1 MKTLFLLLF
10 TFFSLSGFSQNPTK
24 DNAFLTISP
33 MVKKDNALNKE
44 IIDTLIKFLL
54 TKNTTTNQ
62 INKYWLPS
70 EYQTNGIP
78 YLDIYNIEASRYGSD
93 FYKPTLMEII
103 PTDNENQKI
112 VKLAYIGHNNE
123 TNENTLRTV
132 YNIVANKMTSGIIFS
147 MYLNYVTKDWKET
160 KVGSTKYKI
169 SPLSCRALNMTEA
182 LKQKK
187 EIAELSGFFGCKEIP
202 INYYSCIN
210 PVEVFQIKGFDYN
223 TLMYVDKSGGLNE
236 PGDNIISGN
245 NSDYYMHE
253 VVHSYIGH
261 LFPGI
266 NSFLNEGFAML
277 IGGSG
282 KFSYEWHRNKMK
294 KYLEDNPDFSFTDHT
309 INTWEPLFIDKE
321 TQITYMLGALVC
333 ERTLRLYGKE
343 KLFEIFKSR
352 KPLFETLEDVGL
364 TKENL
369 NQELRKEIKLLCI
382 SVLGNTG

>member
-10 TFFSLSGFSQNPTK
+10 TFFSVTAFSQDPTK

-33 MVKKDNALNKE
+33 MVKKDDALNKE

-54 TKNTTTNQ
+54 TKNSTTNE
-62 INKYWLPS
+62 INKYWLAS
-70 EYQTNGIP
+70 EYKTNIFP
-78 YLDIYNIEASRYGSD
+78 YYDIYNIEASRFGSD

-123 TNENTLRTV
+123 TNESVVRAI
-132 YNIVANKMTSGIIFS
+132 YNIVANKMNTGVIFS
-147 MYLNYVTKDWKET
+147 MYLNYATKDWKAT
-160 KVGSTKYKI
+160 KVGSTTYKI
-169 SPLSCRALNMTEA
+169 SPQACRTLNMIEA

-187 EIAELSGFFGCKEIP
+187 EIAELCNFFGCNEIP
-202 INYYSCIN
+202 VNYYSCIN

-236 PGDNIISGN
+236 LGDNVISGN

-253 VVHSYIGH
+253 VAHSYTRR
-261 LFPGI
+261 LFPSI

-282 KFSYEWHRNKMK
+282 KFSYEWHRNKLK
-294 KYLEDNPDFSFTDHT
+294 KYLEDNPDFSFVDHT
-309 INTWEPLFIDKE
+309 TNTWEPLFIDKE
-321 TQITYMLGALVC
+321 TQITYMLGALIC
-333 ERTLRLYGKE
+333 ERTLRLYGKT
-343 KLFEIFKSR
+343 KLFEIFKR
-352 KPLFETLEDVGL
+352 KSDLFDILKDVGL

-369 NQELRKEIKLLCI
+369 NEELRKEIKLPLT
-382 SVLGNTG
+382 SVLRKRS

>member
-1 MKTLFLLLF
+1 MKTLLLLF
-10 TFFSLSGFSQNPTK
+10 FTFISLNGFSQSPTK

-33 MVKKDNALNKE
+33 MVKKTDTLNKE

-54 TKNTTTNQ
+54 TKNSTTNE
-62 INKYWLPS
+62 INKYWLAS
-70 EYQTNGIP
+70 EYKTNIFP
-78 YLDIYNIEASRYGSD
+78 YYDIYNIEASRYGSD
-93 FYKPTLMEII
+93 FYRPTLMEII
-103 PTDNENQKI
+103 PADNENQKI

-123 TNENTLRTV
+123 TNENIVRAV
-132 YNIVANKMTSGIIFS
+132 YNIVANKMTTGIIFS
-147 MYLNYVTKDWKET
+147 MYLNYVTKNWKET
-160 KVGSTKYKI
+160 EVGSTTYKI
-169 SPLSCRALNMTEA
+169 SPLSCRVLNMTEA

-187 EIAELSGFFGCKEIP
+187 EIAELSSFFGCKEIP

-253 VVHSYIGH
+253 VAHSYIGH
-261 LFPGI
+261 LFPEI

-282 KFSYEWHRNKMK
+282 KFNYEWHRNKMK
-294 KYLEDNPDFSFTDHT
+294 KYLEANPDFSFADHT
-309 INTWEPLFIDKE
+309 TNTWEPLFIDKE

-333 ERTLRLYGKE
+333 ERTLRLYGKG
-343 KLFEIFKSR
+343 KLFTIFKSK
-352 KPLFETLEDVGL
+352 KPFFETLSDVGL

-369 NQELRKEIKLLCI
+369 NQELRKEIKLPLI
-382 SVLGNTG
+382 L